1 MYILNSNVIILDLD
15 DKFKALVN
23 PRISDGI
30 KIINK
35 IQFDLFELILKGE
48 KIKDIEYFLCVS
60 EESILKF
67 IQSLVRKNII
77 YEAEADVC
85 SSFKKENFSKS
96 LDFWIHITDLCNL
109 KCSYCFLSS
118 DRTKGNTM
126 EDSTIDLFIQKLT
139 NVVDKY
145 HINRL
150 NIRFAG
156 GEPLLKFDVLKDIY
170 SKINNKFRYKLHITY
185 SIISNLT
192 NITSEVVS
200 FLIQNDISIGFSIDG
215 IGDFNNINRLMKN
228 GGDSFSLIQ
237 KNIDLLIDAGV
248 NKMGALVVVSDNNLD
263 GLLDL
268 VHFFV
273 EKRLSYRL
281 SIVRNAKF
289 NYEKAIVVFKA
300 LYSYLETIINCG
312 YEFSKYH
319 KLCDIKF
326 LKPSLYTCSSGINSA
341 AIDVSGNLYFCP
353 YHIGDKSRILGNM
366 SSVDDL
372 FHIIERGHQYINPVH
387 SDCINCSYL
396 YICTNGCPLHLENGK
411 TPSCLFYKEIIPIV
425 YRLLCLEKLYQIK
438 FLVNSPF

>member
-289 NYEKAIVVFKA
+289 NYEKAIVVFNEIRKLTSSDLYPVSSSSSLVAQIFVSSVTESLHPAGISSVSLSNA
-300 LYSYLETIINCG
+300 LRYCLTISIRPSSSTGRIAAAPILCETKSHSSCLPLSNLIV
-312 YEFSKYH
+312 
-319 KLCDIKF
+319 
-326 LKPSLYTCSSGINSA
+326 SLYTSSI
-341 AIDVSGNLYFCP
+341 VPLYT
-353 YHIGDKSRILGNM
+353 
-366 SSVDDL
+366 SSL
-372 FHIIERGHQYINPVH
+372 FNRSIFLIIFV
-387 SDCINCSYL
+387 
-396 YICTNGCPLHLENGK
+396 T
-411 TPSCLFYKEIIPIV
+411 LFPMNT
-425 YRLLCLEKLYQIK
+425 
-438 FLVNSPF
+438 F